1 MFNDPLSITVNA
13 VAKPL
18 ARTGSGINQGEFAN
32 PEGYKLKVSHSYG
45 KRERSVFRL
54 DSRKIGADPL
64 ATGINKEY
72 SSSVYFVLDQPVVG
86 FSDAEITNLCNALL
100 DALKVS
106 GNLAKF
112 VGGES

>member
-1 MFNDPLSITVNA
+1 MFTDPITIK
-13 VAKPL
+13 VATVDKTM
-18 ARTGSGINQGEFAN
+18 AKTGSALNQGEYAG
-32 PEGYKLKVSHSYG
+32 PDGLRLKISHSYG

-72 SSSVYFVLDQPVVG
+72 TASVYLVMDQPVVG
-86 FSDAEITNLCNALL
+86 YSDTDMTNLVNALL
-100 DALKVS
+100 DALKVPA
-106 GNLAKF
+106 NLSKF